1 MISFKQSQW
10 HVLVGAIVVHDQV
23 HVQVLGN
30 GACVPSSGV
39 NLPEPHPG
47 VAGVGRVPQA
57 IGSTADVARG
67 GQARFPGSSTT
78 STRQTM
84 PKTYSAAPD
93 LASLLDGSSAGE
105 LIPALATRGLQQLI
119 ELEVAAVL
127 GAERHERTEERL
139 GYRNGYRSRTLTTQV
154 GDLALQ
160 IPKLRAGSFI
170 PSILE
175 PRRRIDQ
182 ALYAVIMEAYINGV
196 STRKVDAL
204 VAALG
209 SQSGISKSQVSRI
222 CQEIDQQ
229 VQAFLNR
236 PLEGSGYAYV
246 YLDATYL
253 NGRQGKAQQVTSRAA
268 VVAMG
273 VNGDGRRELL
283 GLKVGNSET
292 EAFWAEFISHL
303 RERGL
308 AGVKLVISDAHAGLT
323 KAIRRQLQ
331 GCVWQRCRVHFARNL
346 LQCVPKAHQGMVTAA
361 LRSVFAQESE
371 EEIESRWDD
380 LAASLA
386 ERFPKAAALMHEA
399 KEDVLAFRHFPQ
411 PHWKKVWSTNLLERV
426 NEEIKR
432 RTRVVGIF
440 PNDAAIIRLVGAV
453 LLEQHEHWQL
463 EGRRMFSAES
473 MAAIPE
479 LDVIPALQ
487 ALSA

>member
-1 MISFKQSQW
+1 
-10 HVLVGAIVVHDQV
+10 
-23 HVQVLGN
+23 
-30 GACVPSSGV
+30 
-39 NLPEPHPG
+39 
-47 VAGVGRVPQA
+47 
-57 IGSTADVARG
+57 
-67 GQARFPGSSTT
+67 
-78 STRQTM
+78 M
-84 PKTYSAAPD
+84 PNTYRAAVD
-93 LASLLDGSSAGE
+93 LAPLLDGSSAGE
-105 LIPALATRGLQQLI
+105 LIPELATRGLQQLI
-119 ELEVAAVL
+119 ELEVAAFL
-127 GAERHERTEERL
+127 GADRHERSQERL
-139 GYRNGYRSRTLTTQV
+139 GYRNGYRPRTLTTQV

-160 IPKLRAGSFI
+160 IPKLRAGSFL

-175 PRRRIDQ
+175 PRRRVDQ
-182 ALYAVIMEAYINGV
+182 ALYAVIMEAYIGGV

-229 VQAFLNR
+229 VQAFLSR
-236 PLEGSGYAYV
+236 SLESSSYAYV

-253 NGRQGKAQQVTSRAA
+253 KGRLGKAQQVCSRAV

-273 VNGDGRRELL
+273 VNEDGRRELL
-283 GLKVGNSET
+283 GLKVGDSES
-292 EAFWAEFISHL
+292 ESFWAEFIAHL
-303 RERGL
+303 KERGL

-323 KAIRRQLQ
+323 KAIGRQLQ
-331 GCVWQRCRVHFARNL
+331 GNVWQRCRVHFARNL

-361 LRSVFAQESE
+361 LRSVFAQESA

-399 KEDVLAFRHFPQ
+399 KEDVLAFRHFPKD
-411 PHWKKVWSTNLLERV
+411 HWRKIWSTNLLERV

-440 PNDAAIIRLVGAV
+440 PNDASITRLVGAV

-473 MAAIPE
+473 MATIPE
-479 LDVIPALQ
+479 LGDIPSLQ